1 MTGRFA
7 VRGGLIAAALLLS
20 GCASM
25 DGMATRSNAPATL
38 TEITPQNVALRAVPP
53 AAERIRVAVYD
64 FPDLTGQYKEREIVQ
79 SLSRAVTQ
87 GGAPMLFKA
96 LQDAGERRWF
106 VPLDRSSLD
115 ALLRERQIVTEMR
128 RIYRGEER
136 VDPAVLGP
144 LDHAGIILQGGIVGY
159 DTNTLTGGAGARYL
173 GIGSDTQW
181 ELDVVTV
188 SLRAVSTETGE
199 VLTSVM
205 VRKPIASRA
214 IRGSVFNY
222 VALDEILEIE
232 GGYTTNEPRQVA
244 VQQAIEKA
252 VVALIA
258 EGAELDLWEF
268 ANPSAGRSFV
278 RTYRGQ
284 KYGLQ
289 TGLAALPVTRP
300 ETRSPAVIRQTTPRQ
315 PQPVSS
321 AVRRIPSASQ
331 TRPTQAAPSTPRA
344 PAPPPPPPSENE
356 TVG

>member
-1 MTGRFA
+1 M
-7 VRGGLIAAALLLS
+7 VL
-20 GCASM
+20 
-25 DGMATRSNAPATL
+25 
-38 TEITPQNVALRAVPP
+38 PQNVALRAVPP
-53 AAERIRVAVYD
+53 AAKRTRVAVYD
-64 FPDLTGQYKEREIVQ
+64 FPDLTGQYKERDQVQ

-87 GGAPMLFKA
+87 GGAPMLLKA

-136 VDPAVLGP
+136 IDPSVLGP

-159 DTNTLTGGAGARYL
+159 DTNTVTGGAGARYL
-173 GIGSDTQW
+173 GIGSDTKWQ
-181 ELDVVTV
+181 LDVVTV
-188 SLRAVSTETGE
+188 SLRAISTETGE

-214 IRGSVFNY
+214 VRGSVFTY
-222 VALDEILEIE
+222 IALDEILELE

-258 EGAELDLWEF
+258 EGAELDLWNF
-268 ANPSAGRSFV
+268 ATPSAGASFLRS
-278 RTYRGQ
+278 YRQQ
-284 KYGLQ
+284 KYGAQ
-289 TGLAALPVTRP
+289 TGLAAIPATPP
-300 ETRSPAVIRQTTPRQ
+300 ETRSAAGIRQTTPMR
-315 PQPVSS
+315 PQPVRAS
-321 AVRRIPSASQ
+321 VRTITPPPQQARPAQATPPASQ
-331 TRPTQAAPSTPRA
+331 SPT
-344 PAPPPPPPSENE
+344 PPPPPSEDE